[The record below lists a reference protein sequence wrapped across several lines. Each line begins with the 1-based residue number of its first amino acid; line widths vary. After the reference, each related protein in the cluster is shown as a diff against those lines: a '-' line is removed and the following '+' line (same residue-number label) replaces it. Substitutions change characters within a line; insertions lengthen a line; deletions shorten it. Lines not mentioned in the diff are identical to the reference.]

1 METIMRACAKAAAV
15 ILVAGMFAG
24 CSGMNTKQRNT
35 AVGAG
40 IGAVGGALVT
50 GSTAGTLGG
59 AALGGV
65 IGNVATDK

>member
-1 METIMRACAKAAAV
+1 MKKCAKAAAV
-15 ILVAGMFAG
+15 VLVASLFAG
-24 CSGMNTKQRNT
+24 CSGMSTKQRNT

-50 GSTAGTLGG
+50 GSAAGTLGG

-65 IGNVATDK
+65 VGNVATDK